1 MRERKRREW
10 GEIWSEGE
18 DGREM
23 DERIRKRREK
33 IENERT
39 TPEKAESEE
48 EDGVENE
55 LENNENIEDCDSRKT
70 IKVKPFGGPL
80 LAQTEISSSQQDF
93 FKMLDE
99 KIQNVSTLSFLIV
112 QYREII

>member
-1 MRERKRREW
+1 LNKTELQFLNVL
-10 GEIWSEGE
+10 
-18 DGREM
+18 
-23 DERIRKRREK
+23 IRNY
-33 IENERT
+33 INNCNFFFAA

-80 LAQTEISSSQQDF
+80 LAQT
-93 FKMLDE
+93 
-99 KIQNVSTLSFLIV
+99 
-112 QYREII
+112 

>member
-33 IENERT
+33 IENER
-39 TPEKAESEE
+39 SE
-48 EDGVENE
+48 GKQKIVIFMFMFVTRNP
-55 LENNENIEDCDSRKT
+55 
-70 IKVKPFGGPL
+70 KVRRAK
-80 LAQTEISSSQQDF
+80 
-93 FKMLDE
+93 
-99 KIQNVSTLSFLIV
+99 
-112 QYREII
+112 